1 MATKA
6 SRSDPKRR
14 PVQPAQESRAVEA
27 PEFTAEDARRLQESL
42 LTRIAQGAT
51 LCRELEAQLHQNP
64 APELETIIK
73 LYRVLLLKLSAEIQA
88 VPDLRHLVSTLM
100 KPVMDWAR
108 LEEKRK
114 DREWIEQQAR
124 ESAVAR
130 QAKRNGENGHTEHAL
145 NSETLKKIERE
156 LKLF

>member
-1 MATKA
+1 MSNTP
-6 SRSDPKRR
+6 SRHAAKRR
-14 PVQPAQESRAVEA
+14 PVRATQETHDAEA
-27 PEFTAEDARRLQESL
+27 PEFSAEDARRLQESL
-42 LTRIAQGAT
+42 LARIAQGAT
-51 LCRELEAQLHQNP
+51 LCRELEAQLRQHP

-114 DREWIEQQAR
+114 DREWVEQQAR
-124 ESAVAR
+124 DSAAAR
-130 QAKRNGENGHTEHAL
+130 QAKRNGENGHAEHAL
-145 NSETLKKIERE
+145 SSETLKKIERE

>member
-1 MATKA
+1 MSIKA
-6 SRSDPKRR
+6 SRHGPKPR
-14 PVQPAQESRAVEA
+14 PVRSTQESCEVEA
-27 PEFTAEDARRLQESL
+27 PEFSAEHARQLQESL
-42 LTRIAQGAT
+42 LARIAQGAA
-51 LCRELEAQLHQNP
+51 LCRELDAQLGQHP

-73 LYRVLLLKLSAEIQA
+73 LYRVLLLKLSAEVQA

-114 DREWIEQQAR
+114 DREWVEQQAR
-124 ESAVAR
+124 ESAAAR
-130 QAKRNGENGHTEHAL
+130 QAKRNGEAGDADHAL
-145 NSETLKKIERE
+145 RSETLTKIERE

>member
-1 MATKA
+1 MSIKA
-6 SRSDPKRR
+6 SRHEAKRR
-14 PVQPAQESRAVEA
+14 PGRSIQESHDVEA
-27 PEFTAEDARRLQESL
+27 PEFRAEDARRLQESL
-42 LTRIAQGAT
+42 LERIAQGAT
-51 LCRELEAQLHQNP
+51 LCRELEAQLRQHP

-73 LYRVLLLKLSAEIQA
+73 LYRVLLLRLSAEVQA

-114 DREWIEQQAR
+114 DREWVEQQAR
-124 ESAVAR
+124 DSAAAR
-130 QAKRNGENGHTEHAL
+130 QAKRNGENGHADHAI
-145 NSETLKKIERE
+145 SPETLKKIERE

>member
-1 MATKA
+1 MSIKA
-6 SRSDPKRR
+6 SRHGSKRR
-14 PVQPAQESRAVEA
+14 PVRSTEESRNFEA
-27 PEFTAEDARRLQESL
+27 PEFSAEHARQLQESL
-42 LTRIAQGAT
+42 LARIAQGAT
-51 LCRELEAQLHQNP
+51 LCRELEAQLGQHP

-73 LYRVLLLKLSAEIQA
+73 LYRVLLLKLSAEVQA

-114 DREWIEQQAR
+114 DREWVEQQAR
-124 ESAVAR
+124 ESAAAR
-130 QAKRNGENGHTEHAL
+130 QAKRNGENGHADNAL
-145 NSETLKKIERE
+145 SSETLKKIERE